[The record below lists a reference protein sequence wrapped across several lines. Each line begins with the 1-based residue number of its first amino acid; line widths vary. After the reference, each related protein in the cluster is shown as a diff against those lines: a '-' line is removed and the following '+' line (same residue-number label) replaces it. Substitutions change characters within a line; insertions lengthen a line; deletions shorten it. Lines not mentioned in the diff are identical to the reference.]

1 MPEGMF
7 VRKVE
12 FHRERADQFLKTA
25 RQQHRRAA
33 ALAQEA
39 LAAQRQGHTVQA
51 RELMESAL
59 RIKAAAGRAS
69 LRSQNH
75 RARIAEIKKARRAG
89 RRRPQ
94 LPCELPETRA

>member
-7 VRKVE
+7 VRDIE
-12 FHRERADQFLKTA
+12 FHRERADLSLKMA
-25 RQQHRRAA
+25 RHKHRRAA
-33 ALAQEA
+33 ALARQA
-39 LAAQRQGHTVQA
+39 LAAQRQGHPLQA

-75 RARIAEIKKARRAG
+75 RARIAEIKKARRVA
-89 RRRPQ
+89 RL
-94 LPCELPETRA
+94 LPPVCEQPETRR